1 MPFQVDTLKNEDGTG
16 GPILTG
22 LSTVSG
28 NLEVTGT
35 LDVSGNTTISGA
47 MGVTG
52 ILTAPGADISGV
64 TTIATYNPGTIS
76 VGGSITVGKAFI
88 QNRSVGLG
96 QTDTTGR
103 DAGVGTATGTLVYN
117 ETTVSVQVY
126 DGTQWIVTGKQ

>member
-35 LDVSGNTTISGA
+35 LDVSGNTTISGS

-52 ILTAPGADISGV
+52 ILTASGADISGV
-64 TTIATYNPGTIS
+64 TTIGTYDVETIS
-76 VGGSITVGKAFI
+76 VGASITVGKTFI

-96 QTDTTGR
+96 QTDTRGR
-103 DAGVGTATGTLVYN
+103 DEGVVSATGTLVFN
-117 ETTVSVQVY
+117 E
-126 DGTQWIVTGKQ
+126 